1 MVPNFSIAFAT
12 TLSISS
18 AYAVM
23 SRASV
28 KAPFAS
34 GSWGLETFRAVATA
48 SSPRARTARVTS
60 RPRPVEQPLMNQIAI
75 LEYGMKYVAL

>member
-1 MVPNFSIAFAT
+1 MVSNFSIAFAT
-12 TLSISS
+12 TFSISS

-34 GSWGLETFRAVATA
+34 GSWGLETFRAVATT
-48 SSPRARTARVTS
+48 SSPRASAARVTS
-60 RPRPVEQPLMNQIAI
+60 RPRPVEQPVMNQIAI
-75 LEYGMKYVAL
+75 LEYGMKCMVL